1 MEDLTNQTRV
11 FGRAYWVQNQMKDT
25 RYFNG
30 ELQQG
35 ATIEEKMRRDYP
47 YRRQY
52 VSIMSS
58 RGRRCSF
65 LEDDMDGDQLEFQI
79 ETI

>member
-1 MEDLTNQTRV
+1 MT
-11 FGRAYWVQNQMKDT
+11 DT

-35 ATIEEKMRRDYP
+35 ATIEEKMSRDYP

-65 LEDDMDGDQLEFQI
+65 LEDDMDGDQLEF
-79 ETI
+79 